1 MVLSDSMERFAAVVV
16 KNVSSLQMK
25 KSQNCLETGG
35 RVGGNCW
42 TWNLFRRLSI
52 RLRIDDMQVN

>member
-1 MVLSDSMERFAAVVV
+1 MAVVV